1 MTVEHDEK
9 SAIASP
15 LQPDSPVLLVLLG
28 ASNLSLGWFALARH
42 MQACLHP
49 RPMEIM
55 VATGAG
61 RAYRAAGGLLNVTY
75 PPIES
80 SEIFEAARRKSESGY
95 RVIALV
101 TDIGN
106 DIMYGVS
113 AEQLIETMR
122 QVFGQ
127 LRSVHADVF
136 YTTLP
141 AAFEKGIH
149 PIWFYILRTLLLP
162 ASRVSYDE
170 ARAAIIQVNQYL
182 REVASKEGHLIPD
195 VDRFLGFDEIHYG
208 WLRAQHAWSHI
219 AGRMLGFLG
228 CPISGAITSP
238 KMIKSYWQG
247 VRLLVG
253 SDVTGLIKKAP
264 EHF

>member
-1 MTVEHDEK
+1 MTVEYDEN

-42 MQACLHP
+42 MKACLHP
-49 RPMEIM
+49 RPMELM
-55 VATGAG
+55 VATGPG
-61 RAYRAAGGLLNVTY
+61 RAYRASGGLLNVVY
-75 PPIES
+75 PPIQS

-122 QVFGQ
+122 QVFGK
-127 LRSVHADVF
+127 LRSIHADVF

-149 PIWFYILRTLLLP
+149 PVRFYILRTLLLP
-162 ASRVSYDE
+162 SSRVSYDE
-170 ARAAIIQVNQYL
+170 ATAAIIQVNKFL
-182 REVASKEGHLIPD
+182 REAASKESHLIPD
-195 VDRFLGFDEIHYG
+195 LDRFLGFDEIHYG

-219 AGRMLGFLG
+219 AGSMLEFLG
-228 CPISGAITSP
+228 CPISSAITAP
-238 KMIKSYWQG
+238 KMIKSYWQE
-247 VRLLVG
+247 VRQLVG
-253 SDVTGLIKKAP
+253 SDITGLIKKAP

>member
-1 MTVEHDEK
+1 MTVEHDEN
-9 SAIASP
+9 SVIASP
-15 LQPDSPVLLVLLG
+15 LQPGSPVLLVLLG

-49 RPMEIM
+49 RPMEFM
-55 VATGAG
+55 VAAGPG
-61 RAYRAAGGLLNVTY
+61 RAYRASGGLLNIVY
-75 PPIES
+75 PPVQS

-113 AEQLIETMR
+113 AEQLIGTIQ
-122 QVFGQ
+122 QVFDQ
-127 LRSVHADVF
+127 LRSVHADIF
-136 YTTLP
+136 FTTLP
-141 AAFEKGIH
+141 AAFERGIH
-149 PIWFYILRTLLLP
+149 PIRFYILRTLLLP

-170 ARAAIIQVNQYL
+170 AMAAIIQVNQYL
-182 REVASKEGHLIPD
+182 REAASQEGHLIPD

-219 AGRMLGFLG
+219 AGVMLGFLG
-228 CPISGAITSP
+228 CPISSAITSP

-247 VRLLVG
+247 VRQVVG